1 MANLPSGSQHAAEAG
16 FAGNIGSLIGQHR
29 HDTRRRQL
37 GKPRFVG
44 DLHDLLALCLAE
56 RMRAHGP
63 YGLRAAIADLQ
74 TLAVPP
80 SLQGARIDSGDLA
93 GSP

>member
-1 MANLPSGSQHAAEAG
+1 MRSEHAAEAG

-29 HDTRRRQL
+29 HDPRRWQL

-44 DLHDLLALCLAE
+44 DPHDPLAFRFAQRVCAD
-56 RMRAHGP
+56 GS
-63 YGLRAAIADLQ
+63 YGLRAAVATLE
-74 TLAVPP
+74 TLAALP
-80 SLQGARIDSGDLA
+80 SLQSARIEPGDLA